1 MICLCI
7 INRWKIDRALD
18 EGKELDSYT
27 QAQTKN
33 CKSCHQHYQT
43 QQNLISRLE
52 SPTQTYEAPAFLRSR
67 VMNAISG
74 TESKPVR
81 SGFELPVWVPV
92 AACLVLVFFLIPR
105 SQQNPTLSPEPKLRT
120 AAKGIPADFTTA
132 PVELAKIDVG
142 LALKQAN
149 QTISSPYDEELKK
162 LQNDLRA
169 AGKALKG
176 LPLMYLASR
185 Q

>member
-1 MICLCI
+1 MLCI
-7 INRWKIDRALD
+7 IHRWKIDRALD

-27 QAQTKN
+27 QT
-33 CKSCHQHYQT
+33 HT
-43 QQNLISRLE
+43 
-52 SPTQTYEAPAFLRSR
+52 EAPDFLRSR
-67 VMNAISG
+67 VMNAIGG
-74 TESKPVR
+74 TESEPARPV
-81 SGFELPVWVPV
+81 FELPVWAPV
-92 AACLVLVFFLIPR
+92 ATCAVLVFFLIPR
-105 SQQNPTLSPEPKLRT
+105 SQQNPTLSPEPKVRT
-120 AAKGIPADFTTA
+120 TAKGIPADFTTA
-132 PVELAKIDVG
+132 PVELSKIDVG

-176 LPLMYLASR
+176 LPLMYLASS

>member
-1 MICLCI
+1 MLCI
-7 INRWKIDRALD
+7 IHRWKIDRALD
-18 EGKELDSYT
+18 EGKEPDSYT
-27 QAQTKN
+27 QAHTEN
-33 CKSCHQHYQT
+33 CKGCHQHHQT

-52 SPTQTYEAPAFLRSR
+52 CSTQTPEAPAFLRSR
-67 VMNAISG
+67 VMNAIGG
-74 TESKPVR
+74 TESESARPV
-81 SGFELPVWVPV
+81 FELPVWVPV
-92 AACLVLVFFLIPR
+92 AACAVLVFFLIPR
-105 SQQNPTLSPEPKLRT
+105 SPKNPTHSTEPKART
-120 AAKGIPADFTTA
+120 TAKVVPADFSAT

-176 LPLMYLASR
+176 LPLMHLASS

>member
-1 MICLCI
+1 MLCI
-7 INRWKIDRALD
+7 IHRWKIDRALD

-27 QAQTKN
+27 QAHTKN
-33 CKSCHQHYQT
+33 CKGCHQHHQT
-43 QQNLISRLE
+43 QQNLISRLQY
-52 SPTQTYEAPAFLRSR
+52 STQPEQAPAFLRSR
-67 VMNAISG
+67 VMNAIG
-74 TESKPVR
+74 ETESKPAR
-81 SGFELPVWVPV
+81 LGFELPVWVPV
-92 AACLVLVFFLIPR
+92 AACAVLIFFLIPR
-105 SQQNPTLSPEPKLRT
+105 SQQNPTLSPEPKVRT
-120 AAKGIPADFTTA
+120 TAKGIPADFTTA

-176 LPLMYLASR
+176 LPLMYLASS

>member
-67 VMNAISG
+67 VMNTIRG

-105 SQQNPTLSPEPKLRT
+105 SQQNPTLSPEPKVRT
-120 AAKGIPADFTTA
+120 TAKGIPADFTTA

-176 LPLMYLASR
+176 LPLMYLASS

>member
-1 MICLCI
+1 
-7 INRWKIDRALD
+7 
-18 EGKELDSYT
+18 
-27 QAQTKN
+27 
-33 CKSCHQHYQT
+33 
-43 QQNLISRLE
+43 
-52 SPTQTYEAPAFLRSR
+52 
-67 VMNAISG
+67 MNAIG
-74 TESKPVR
+74 ETESKPAR
-81 SGFELPVWVPV
+81 LGFELPVWVPV
-92 AACLVLVFFLIPR
+92 AACAVLIFFLIPR
-105 SQQNPTLSPEPKLRT
+105 SQQNPTLSPEPKVRT
-120 AAKGIPADFTTA
+120 TAKGIPADFTTA

-176 LPLMYLASR
+176 LPLMYLASS